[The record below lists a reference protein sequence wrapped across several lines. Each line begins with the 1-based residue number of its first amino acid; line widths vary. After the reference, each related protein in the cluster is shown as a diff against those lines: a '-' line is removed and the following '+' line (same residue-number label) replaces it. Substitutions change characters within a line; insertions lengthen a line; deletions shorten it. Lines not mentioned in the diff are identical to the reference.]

1 MYFLGESGTISPK
14 LVWNTTT
21 SVVF

>member
-1 MYFLGESGTISPK
+1 MYFLGESGTSSPK